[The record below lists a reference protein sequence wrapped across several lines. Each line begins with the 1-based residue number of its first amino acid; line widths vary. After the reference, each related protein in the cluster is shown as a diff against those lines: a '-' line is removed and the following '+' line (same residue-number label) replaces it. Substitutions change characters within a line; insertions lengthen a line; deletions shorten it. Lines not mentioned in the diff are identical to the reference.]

1 MSETSAPHALHP
13 HPARRL
19 DADVGVEHIAEVYA
33 RALIG
38 AADNAGVLD
47 EAVDELEHLV
57 DDVLVP
63 NPQLEAILGSELVSH
78 EEKSGVIDRLLAGR
92 VSALTVHFLKVVGR
106 HGRLGCL
113 RAIRRQARRL
123 LDQRRGRLRIELRSA
138 APLDAATIARVTE
151 QLRAATRREPVLI
164 HRVDPTLIGGAVLRI
179 GDTVY
184 DGSVARQLQS
194 MRQRIIDRSAHE
206 IQSRRDRFRDP
217 AGD

>member
-1 MSETSAPHALHP
+1 MSEASDPYALHAQA
-13 HPARRL
+13 ARRL

-33 RALIG
+33 RALVG
-38 AADNAGVLD
+38 AADGAGVLD
-47 EAVDELEHLV
+47 EAVAELERFV
-57 DDVLVP
+57 DDVLVAHP
-63 NPQLEAILGSELVSH
+63 KLEAILGSELVSY
-78 EEKSGVIDRLLAGR
+78 EEKAGIIDRLVATRASVLM
-92 VSALTVHFLKVVGR
+92 VHFLKVVGR

-123 LDQRRGRLRIELRSA
+123 LDQRRGRVRVELRSA
-138 APLDAATIARVTE
+138 APLDTAAIARVTD
-151 QLRAATRREPVLI
+151 QLRTALRREPVVV
-164 HRVDPTLIGGAVLRI
+164 HRVDPKLIGGAVLRI